1 MHSHRASHYS
11 WLSLTKPD
19 YELVMNQLSYPI
31 YGSLW
36 VKPGDMWFRSG
47 SSNYLVFVLLAC
59 STRTAF
65 QPSRAQL
72 TRQLVT
78 RHLIVKWINYHL
90 RYYSIHKFSNS
101 SSKHL
106 LCLTQSKLQQNVSES
121 RAEYVKILWVVH
133 GLVER
138 VGNPDLFKLLDGVT
152 GEASTL
158 NKLKLIIGESQHF
171 EVPLLIV
178 NGCAHP

>member
-1 MHSHRASHYS
+1 MHHNPGYTEDGQFCHFSKCLGLWGKKKDDKVCFQRL
-11 WLSLTKPD
+11 LSEIPGMAYCSRWRKF
-19 YELVMNQLSYPI
+19 EGRHQLDQKQRYN
-31 YGSLW
+31 
-36 VKPGDMWFRSG
+36 KK
-47 SSNYLVFVLLAC
+47 LVFVLLAC

-106 LCLTQSKLQQNVSES
+106 LCLTQSKSQQNVSES
-121 RAEYVKILWVVH
+121 RAEYVKFLWVVH
-133 GLVER
+133 GLVEG

-158 NKLKLIIGESQHF
+158 NKLKLIGES
-171 EVPLLIV
+171 
-178 NGCAHP
+178 